1 MKSYTLKSIPGTPA
15 AEMELRK
22 AFPDFTFWTGAFSY
36 PPGYIRSEKVK
47 IFAYYWRSE
56 YVGYVREKYGTMYK
70 KQ

>member
-1 MKSYTLKSIPGTPA
+1 
-15 AEMELRK
+15 MELRK
-22 AFPDFTFWTGAFSY
+22 EFPNFTFWTGAFGY